1 MAHTTFLKNEEC
13 AQTLY
18 LWALRAFQLSSSVE
32 DGSIQELFHFLLFD
46 LICFQKI
53 FLPSGIG
60 SSNSVI
66 HTIFHNL
73 II

>member
-32 DGSIQELFHFLLFD
+32 DGIIHGTANGLLE
-46 LICFQKI
+46 
-53 FLPSGIG
+53 
-60 SSNSVI
+60 N
-66 HTIFHNL
+66 TYT
-73 II
+73 